1 MTIRN
6 IWLPM
11 TAVCVCAVAM
21 LAHDAEA
28 NAQAPKPIKNGEVL
42 SGELRVMRSRAK
54 GKRINTYQVISTEG
68 RRIPGPDGLC
78 NLETGPE
85 TFQIV
90 TNGDA
95 RREPAEAVHRQDH
108 LDQGQ
113 RDVVRDRGGAGERC
127 AGLEVD
133 DRPVGAALRRQARP

>member
-6 IWLPM
+6 MWLPM

-42 SGELRVMRSRAK
+42 SGELRVMRSKAQ
-54 GKRINTYQVISTEG
+54 GKRIDTYQVISTQG

-95 RREPAEAVHRQDH
+95 DVTRLKPFIGKTISIKANEMSCATAA
-108 LDQGQ
+108 GQ
-113 RDVVRDRGGAGERC
+113 VSD
-127 AGLEVD
+127 
-133 DRPVGAALRRQARP
+133 ALVSKWSIVQ

>member
-1 MTIRN
+1 MKKRM
-6 IWLPM
+6 IWLSM
-11 TAVCVCAVAM
+11 TTVCVCGVAL

-28 NAQAPKPIKNGEVL
+28 YAQAPKPIKNGDVL

-95 RREPAEAVHRQDH
+95 DVNRLKPFIGKTISIKASEMSCATVA
-108 LDQGQ
+108 GQ
-113 RDVVRDRGGAGERC
+113 VSD
-127 AGLEVD
+127 
-133 DRPVGAALRRQARP
+133 ALVSKWTIVQ

>member
-6 IWLPM
+6 LWLPM
-11 TAVCVCAVAM
+11 TVVCICAVAM

-42 SGELRVMRSRAK
+42 SGELRVMRSRAQ
-54 GKRINTYQVISTEG
+54 GKRIETYQVISTEG

-90 TNGDA
+90 TNSDA
-95 RREPAEAVHRQDH
+95 DISRLKPFIGKTISIKANEMSCATAA
-108 LDQGQ
+108 GQ
-113 RDVVRDRGGAGERC
+113 VSD
-127 AGLEVD
+127 
-133 DRPVGAALRRQARP
+133 ALVSKWTIVQ

>member
-6 IWLPM
+6 IWPS
-11 TAVCVCAVAM
+11 TAAICVCAVAM

-28 NAQAPKPIKNGEVL
+28 YAQAPKPIRNGDVL

-54 GKRINTYQVISTEG
+54 GKRINTYQVVSPEG

-90 TNGDA
+90 TNGDGDVDRLKPFIGKTISIKA
-95 RREPAEAVHRQDH
+95 NEMSCATAA
-108 LDQGQ
+108 GQ
-113 RDVVRDRGGAGERC
+113 VSD
-127 AGLEVD
+127 
-133 DRPVGAALRRQARP
+133 ALVSKWTIVQ

>member
-11 TAVCVCAVAM
+11 AAVCVCALAM
-21 LAHDAEA
+21 LTHDAEA
-28 NAQAPKPIKNGEVL
+28 YAQAPKPLKNGEVL
-42 SGELRVMRSRAK
+42 SGELRVMRSRAAK
-54 GKRINTYQVISTEG
+54 GKRVNTYQVVSTEG

-95 RREPAEAVHRQDH
+95 DVNRLKPFIGKTISIKANEMSCATAA
-108 LDQGQ
+108 GQ
-113 RDVVRDRGGAGERC
+113 VSD
-127 AGLEVD
+127 
-133 DRPVGAALRRQARP
+133 ALVSKWTIVQ

>member
-6 IWLPM
+6 IWLPV
-11 TAVCVCAVAM
+11 TALCVCAVAM
-21 LAHDAEA
+21 LAHDAAA

-42 SGELRVMRSRAK
+42 SGELRVMRSRAQ

-90 TNGDA
+90 TNGDGDVNRLKPFIGKTISIKA
-95 RREPAEAVHRQDH
+95 NEMSCATVA
-108 LDQGQ
+108 GQ
-113 RDVVRDRGGAGERC
+113 VSD
-127 AGLEVD
+127 
-133 DRPVGAALRRQARP
+133 ALVSKWTIVQ

>member
-6 IWLPM
+6 IWLPTM
-11 TAVCVCAVAM
+11 AICVCAVAT

-28 NAQAPKPIKNGEVL
+28 YAQAPKPIKNGEVL
-42 SGELRVMRSRAK
+42 SGELRVMRGRAAK
-54 GKRINTYQVISTEG
+54 GARVNTYQVVSTEG

-90 TNGDA
+90 TNGDSDVNRLKPFIGKTITIKA
-95 RREPAEAVHRQDH
+95 NEMSCATVA
-108 LDQGQ
+108 GQ
-113 RDVVRDRGGAGERC
+113 VSD
-127 AGLEVD
+127 
-133 DRPVGAALRRQARP
+133 ALVLKWSIVQ

>member
-1 MTIRN
+1 MTTRN
-6 IWLPM
+6 LLLPIA
-11 TAVCVCAVAM
+11 AVCVCAVAM

-42 SGELRVMRSRAK
+42 SGELRVMRSKAQ
-54 GKRINTYQVISTEG
+54 GKRIETYQVISTEG

-95 RREPAEAVHRQDH
+95 DVTRLKPFIGKTISIKANEMSCATAA
-108 LDQGQ
+108 GQ
-113 RDVVRDRGGAGERC
+113 VSD
-127 AGLEVD
+127 
-133 DRPVGAALRRQARP
+133 ALVSKWSIVQ